1 MNGAFR
7 KAGKGYPA
15 HNVTNRTNPI
25 NNTMTLPYPPPF
37 MDLAALAQ
45 HICCGES
52 TIEVWVKQGAFP
64 APVKQ
69 GGKRLWRWKDVERH
83 LARADD
89 LAPSLDDQAVR
100 IREATRAAV
109 EKPH

>member
-52 TIEVWVKQGAFP
+52 TM
-64 APVKQ
+64 
-69 GGKRLWRWKDVERH
+69 
-83 LARADD
+83 
-89 LAPSLDDQAVR
+89 
-100 IREATRAAV
+100 
-109 EKPH
+109 

>member
-69 GGKRLWRWKDVERH
+69 GGKAVVAVERC
-83 LARADD
+83 RA
-89 LAPSLDDQAVR
+89 P
-100 IREATRAAV
+100 
-109 EKPH
+109 PCPC